1 MMGDILFFR
10 LDTKEKIPKERIKA
24 VFFLLLSS
32 CVSLKGL
39 ELAALRQSPLWTL
52 HYGRSLGGEKIRPR
66 GGTGAYGRW
75 EGCLGVVR
83 RVLRGYEMP
92 PYHILLFGVTYNIRG
107 DVYYYFLYVRMSGK
121 GDYWPGIFFLCG
133 ELAIPIRTVVNRS
146 LFRRRRC
153 LRGRYRRKDILPH
166 SRTR

>member
-1 MMGDILFFR
+1 MGDVLFFR

-66 GGTGAYGRW
+66 GGKGAYGRW

-92 PYHILLFGVTYNIRG
+92 PYIYCYLG
-107 DVYYYFLYVRMSGK
+107 
-121 GDYWPGIFFLCG
+121 
-133 ELAIPIRTVVNRS
+133 
-146 LFRRRRC
+146 
-153 LRGRYRRKDILPH
+153 
-166 SRTR
+166 

>member
-1 MMGDILFFR
+1 MMGDVLFFR

-32 CVSLKGL
+32 FVSLKGL
-39 ELAALRQSPLWTL
+39 ELASLRQSPLWTL

-66 GGTGAYGRW
+66 GGKGAYGRW

-121 GDYWPGIFFLCG
+121 GTTGPAYFFCA
-133 ELAIPIRTVVNRS
+133 ENW
-146 LFRRRRC
+146 LFQFEP
-153 LRGRYRRKDILPH
+153 L
-166 SRTR
+166 

>member
-1 MMGDILFFR
+1 MGDVLFFR

-39 ELAALRQSPLWTL
+39 ELAALRQLPLWTL

-66 GGTGAYGRW
+66 GG
-75 EGCLGVVR
+75 

-92 PYHILLFGVTYNIRG
+92 PYIYCYLG
-107 DVYYYFLYVRMSGK
+107 
-121 GDYWPGIFFLCG
+121 
-133 ELAIPIRTVVNRS
+133 
-146 LFRRRRC
+146 
-153 LRGRYRRKDILPH
+153 
-166 SRTR
+166 